1 MSVQIQS
8 FRYMRLPTANTK
20 HHPSR
25 HINITPNLCTTYRRT
40 NAVSNNYQ
48 HVVPYCQSGTKS
60 WYFISGR
67 IWTQGTL
74 ERSSQGQTGPHEQ
87 DGLNRSVWCYCSFAS
102 CCSWPQPGPSSESF
116 AATRNSFK
124 WGTIMEA
131 YSMFSSTKRH
141 TLHCWWTLACSQ
153 QT

>member
-1 MSVQIQS
+1 MHGYYKNALSVQTKLKHDVKLNPRSSREKGTLSIQTSVQIQS
-8 FRYMRLPTANTK
+8 FRYMRLPPTNTK
-20 HHPSR
+20 QHPSR

-87 DGLNRSVWCYCSFAS
+87 DGLNRSV
-102 CCSWPQPGPSSESF
+102 
-116 AATRNSFK
+116 
-124 WGTIMEA
+124 
-131 YSMFSSTKRH
+131 
-141 TLHCWWTLACSQ
+141 
-153 QT
+153 